1 MTRPVDVAVIGAGIA
16 GAAAAW
22 HVTRLGGTAA
32 VLEREHSPGMHATG
46 RSAAVLS
53 ETSGHPAVCALA
65 AQSRGFFECPPDGFT
80 DVPLHHPRGLLWVGR
95 DGDADALDELLRVGQ
110 AHRPS
115 VRRADPER
123 CRELVPALRPAAVAA
138 GGVHEPDAVALDV
151 EACLR
156 GFLRGVGTVLTGAAP
171 RSLRRDG
178 AGWEVEL
185 DSGRLRCRAM
195 VNAAG
200 AWGDV
205 VAGLAGVSPVGLRPL
220 RRTAAIVPLPAGVE
234 ARAWPLVM
242 DAAGRGYLEP
252 DPGGLLVS
260 PADET
265 PSAPC
270 DAHPEEL
277 DVALALEA
285 ARALVDLPLRSVRHA
300 WAGLRTFTSDRI
312 PAVGEDPDAPGFV
325 WLVGQGGG
333 GIKTAPAL
341 GELAAHAA
349 LGLDPPAWDL
359 DLDPLAPARFR

>member
-22 HVTRLGGTAA
+22 HVTRLGGTAT
-32 VLEREHSPGMHATG
+32 VIERETSPGMHATG

-65 AQSRGFFECPPDGFT
+65 AQSRAFFEHPPEGFS

-95 DGDADALDELLRVGQ
+95 DGDGDALDELLRVGQ
-110 AHRPS
+110 AQRPS
-115 VRRADPER
+115 VRRVDPEQ
-123 CRELVPALRPAAVAA
+123 CRELLPALHPAAITG

-156 GFLRGVGTVLTGAAP
+156 GFLRAAGTVLTGGTALA
-171 RSLRRDG
+171 LRHV
-178 AGWEVEL
+178 ATGWELDL
-185 DSGRLRCRAM
+185 DSGPLRCRAV

-200 AWGDV
+200 AWGDD
-205 VAGLAGVSPVGLRPL
+205 VATMAGVAPLGLRPL
-220 RRTAAIVPLPAGVE
+220 RRTAAIVPLPAGVD
-234 ARAWPLVM
+234 ARSWPLVM
-242 DAAGRGYLEP
+242 DADGRGYVEP

-265 PSAPC
+265 PSEPC
-270 DAHPEEL
+270 DAQPDEL

-285 ARALVDLPLRSVRHA
+285 AQALLDLPLRSVRHS
-300 WAGLRTFTSDRI
+300 WAGLRTFTADRV
-312 PAVGEDPDAPGFV
+312 PAVGEDPDVAGFV

-341 GELAAHAA
+341 GELAARAA
-349 LGLDPPAWDL
+349 LGLEAPAWDL
-359 DLDPLAPARFR
+359 DLEPLSPARFR